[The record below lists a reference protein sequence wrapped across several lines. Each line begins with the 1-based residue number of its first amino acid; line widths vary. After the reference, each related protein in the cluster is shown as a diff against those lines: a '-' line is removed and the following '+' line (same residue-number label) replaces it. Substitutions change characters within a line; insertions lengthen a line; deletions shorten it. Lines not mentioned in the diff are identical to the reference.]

1 MKDSKIEWTKHTF
14 NPIRGCVRISPGCR
28 RCYAEAM
35 SGRNPAQLGIWG
47 PFGTRPTAG
56 ESYWRQLARWNAEAA
71 LAGERAPVFCAS
83 LADLGEGEPGVERAP
98 YEERMAAALEV
109 GTDDAVS
116 EVDAWAALFESR
128 DGPRATHLL
137 VLERLAAETASLPW
151 LPLLILT
158 KRPWNLL
165 RWAERRGAW
174 PATWALGV
182 TIESAHQLGRWHEA
196 VKIPAPMRFWSVE
209 PQVGPLRPATHLL
222 VYEDAADGQWRPRQ
236 DAAAQECRR
245 RRLLPD
251 WIIQGGESGGG
262 ARPLHPGWARELR
275 DMAAAA
281 GVPYLFKQWGESE
294 PMSPALTYM
303 EGVDG
308 ARNGEQS
315 DRAHWREFS
324 AGVLVIQADGR
335 VEVPKA
341 PFEAWWQQQEPEWQ
355 ADEEVVDAWDV
366 PDAWPAETA
375 ALAREGGVP
384 WAMHRVGKKVAGR
397 ALDHVEH
404 NGRPAFLTDREPIRG
419 AA

>member
-83 LADLGEGEPGVERAP
+83 LADLGEGEPGVDRAR

-116 EVDAWAALFESR
+116 EVDAWAALYKGR
-128 DGPRATHLL
+128 DGPRASHLPI
-137 VLERLAAETASLPW
+137 LERLADETLLLAW

-158 KRPWNLL
+158 KRPWNLR
-165 RWAERRGAW
+165 RWAERRGSW
-174 PATWALGV
+174 PRTWALGV
-182 TIESAHQLGRWHEA
+182 TIESAQQLGRWHEA
-196 VKIPAPMRFWSVE
+196 VKVPAPMRFWSVE
-209 PQVGPLRPATHLL
+209 PQVGPLEPATHLL
-222 VYEDAADGQWRPRQ
+222 VYRDAATGAWRQRTDP
-236 DAAAQECRR
+236 AAAEVRR
-245 RRLLPD
+245 RGLLPD

-262 ARPLHPGWARELR
+262 ARPLHPGWARTLR
-275 DMAAAA
+275 DMAGAA
-281 GVPYLFKQWGESE
+281 GVPYFFKQWGEHE

-303 EGVDG
+303 EGVQG
-308 ARNGEQS
+308 AANGEQS

-324 AGVLVIQADGR
+324 ERVAIIHPDGR
-335 VEVPKA
+335 VQHPAA
-341 PFEAWWQQQEPEWQ
+341 PFEPWWADQASEWEQDVEVAGAFIPDTWSGETWVQ
-355 ADEEVVDAWDV
+355 AEE
-366 PDAWPAETA
+366 A
-375 ALAREGGVP
+375 ASP
-384 WAMHRVGKKVAGR
+384 YAMQRIGKKHAGR
-397 ALDHVEH
+397 ALDHAEH